1 MERSTSAGLSVF
13 CLAIMKIIK
22 LLSICAT
29 AAFVASCATSTVG
42 IEVQEGPY
50 TITTIAENVYHL
62 QDCNDANP
70 SGEAFDENGEKTH
83 FNNCSDMYLLVG
95 RSKALLIDLSNFVK
109 WDDTAVA
116 SLQNIVAERIG
127 GLPLEITFTHNHG
140 DHTGM
145 LPAFIENPEVHFA
158 LPKVDFERVVSRYPD
173 IQYTFYD
180 EGYEFDLGGMKVAT
194 LMVPGHTSG
203 SMVFFLEGQNL
214 LFAGDAIGSGHGVW
228 IFNLDAF
235 KQYVD
240 GVDHLVKYIENE
252 DNGIDKEALRVYGG
266 HYWQKDWFP
275 ELGND
280 VFGMKYI
287 YDMQKLIDLIAADKA
302 ETEPSNLG
310 RPDLDTYFKSGQA
323 IITWS
328 AAAAEAWR
336 TELGE

>member
-1 MERSTSAGLSVF
+1 
-13 CLAIMKIIK
+13 MKTLK
-22 LLSICAT
+22 LLFICAA

-42 IEVQEGPY
+42 TEVQEGPY

-70 SGEAFDENGEKTH
+70 SGETFDENGEKTH

-145 LPAFIENPEVHFA
+145 LPAFANNPEVKFM
-158 LPKVDFERVVSRYPD
+158 LPKVDFERMAKRFPD
-173 IQYTFYD
+173 GEFIE

-194 LMVPGHTSG
+194 LMVPGHTAG

-228 IFNLDAF
+228 IFNLEAF

-252 DNGIDKEALRVYGG
+252 DNGIDKEALKVYGG
-266 HYWQKDWFP
+266 HYWQKDW
-275 ELGND
+275 LGIPD
-280 VFGMKYI
+280 GETLGMQYI
-287 YDMQKLIDLIAADKA
+287 DDMAALLDRMEA
-302 ETEPSNLG
+302 GTEVREPSNLG
-310 RPDLDTYFKSGQA
+310 RPGLDTYFRNGQA
-323 IITWS
+323 IIVWS
-328 AAAAEAWR
+328 AAEADAYFGR
-336 TELGE
+336 

>member
-1 MERSTSAGLSVF
+1 MKAFKFICF
-13 CLAIMKIIK
+13 CALA
-22 LLSICAT
+22 LL
-29 AAFVASCATSTVG
+29 FASCATSTVG
-42 IEVQEGPY
+42 TEIQQGPY

-70 SGEAFDENGEKTH
+70 SGEEFDENGEKTH

-95 RSKALLIDLSNFVK
+95 SEKALLIDLSNFVK
-109 WDDTAVA
+109 WDETAVE
-116 SLQNIVAERIG
+116 SLQSIVADRIG
-127 GLPLEITFTHNHG
+127 GLPLTITFTHNHG

-145 LPAFIENPEVHFA
+145 LPAFIDNPEVHFA
-158 LPKVDFERVVSRYPD
+158 LPKVDFERMVARFPD
-173 IQYTFYD
+173 VDYEFIED
-180 EGYEFDLGGMKVAT
+180 GYEFDLGGMKLMS
-194 LMVPGHTSG
+194 LMVPGHTAG
-203 SMVFFLEGQNL
+203 SMVFFLESQDL

-228 IFNLDAF
+228 IFNLEAF

-240 GVDHLVKYIENE
+240 GVEHLVDYIEDE
-252 DNGIDKEALRVYGG
+252 DNGINQDALKVYGG
-266 HYWQKDWFP
+266 HFWQKDWFP
-275 ELGND
+275 ELGDD

-310 RPDLDTYFKSGQA
+310 RPDLDTYFKNGHA

-336 TELGE
+336 TELSE

>member
-1 MERSTSAGLSVF
+1 MPASLYF
-13 CLAIMKIIK
+13 CEAFMKTFK
-22 LLSICAT
+22 LLFICA
-29 AAFVASCATSTVG
+29 AAALAASCATSTVG
-42 IEVQEGPY
+42 TEVQEGPY

-70 SGEAFDENGEKTH
+70 SGEEFDVNGEKTH

-95 RSKALLIDLSNFVK
+95 KSKALLIDLSNFVK
-109 WDDTAVA
+109 WDTTAVA

-145 LPAFIENPEVHFA
+145 LPAFANNPDVKFM
-158 LPKVDFERVVSRYPD
+158 LPKVDFERMARRYPD
-173 IQYTFYD
+173 GEFIE
-180 EGYEFDLGGMKVAT
+180 EGYEFDLGGMKIAT
-194 LMVPGHTSG
+194 LMVPGHTAG
-203 SMVFFLEGQNL
+203 SMVFFLEGQDL

-240 GVDHLVKYIENE
+240 GVEHLVKYIEDE
-252 DNGIDKEALRVYGG
+252 DNGINKEALKVYGG
-266 HYWQKDWFP
+266 HFWQKDWFP
-275 ELGND
+275 ELGDD

-310 RPDLDTYFKSGQA
+310 RPDLDTYFKNGQA